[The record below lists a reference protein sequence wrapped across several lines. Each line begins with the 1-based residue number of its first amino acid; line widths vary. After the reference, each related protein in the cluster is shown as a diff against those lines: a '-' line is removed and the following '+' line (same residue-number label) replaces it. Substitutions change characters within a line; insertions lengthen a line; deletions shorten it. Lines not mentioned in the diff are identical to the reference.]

1 MLISD
6 IQNISKSIQEEIAKA
21 VVGQTEVI
29 DLILVALMIR
39 GHVLMEGVPGT
50 AKTLMVKALA
60 RTLNCDFK
68 RI

>member
-21 VVGQTEVI
+21 VVGQAEVI

-39 GHVLMEGVPGT
+39 
-50 AKTLMVKALA
+50 
-60 RTLNCDFK
+60 
-68 RI
+68 